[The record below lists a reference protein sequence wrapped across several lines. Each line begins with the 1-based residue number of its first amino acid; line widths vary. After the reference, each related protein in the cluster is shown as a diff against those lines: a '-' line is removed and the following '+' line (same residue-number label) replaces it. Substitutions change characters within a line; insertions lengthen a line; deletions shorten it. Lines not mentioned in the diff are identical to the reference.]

1 MIRRFVAT
9 VALLAGAALVPASGA
24 FAQQAPREVG
34 LGIRL
39 VDAPVELRDDPR
51 AQLYIVDR
59 VQAGTTIT
67 RRVEVSN
74 GTSNPMTPRLYVA
87 AAAIRR
93 GSFTVEQPSAR
104 NEITR
109 WGRISPTSLSLAPG
123 QHAEATVTIEVP
135 EGTPDG
141 EYYGAAVASDAPRD
155 EGGGVAIAAAVGVR
169 IYLSVGKGAVKSD
182 FELTKLTASRLGDG
196 RPLVTSTVR
205 NTGER
210 ALDMSGDL
218 KLSNGP
224 GGVKGGPF
232 RAEVGTTLGIGDTE
246 DVRVILDEDTP
257 AGPWDA
263 VLTLRSGTIERAV
276 KARIT
281 FPDVGGPPEDVEF
294 DELEKKRRFGALAGS
309 LIILLLAIMA
319 VVAWR
324 VRRARAREAPT

>member
-1 MIRRFVAT
+1 
-9 VALLAGAALVPASGA
+9 LVPASGA
-24 FAQQAPREVG
+24 FAQQAPQEVG

-39 VDAPVELRDDPR
+39 VDAPVALKDDPR
-51 AQLYIVDR
+51 AGIFIIDR

-74 GTSNPMTPRLYVA
+74 GTSKPLTPNLRVA
-87 AAAIRR
+87 AASIRR
-93 GSFTVEQPSAR
+93 GAFVVEQPSVR

-109 WGRISPTSLSLAPG
+109 WGQISPTSLSLAPG
-123 QHAEATVTIEVP
+123 QRAQAKVTIEVP
-135 EGTPDG
+135 KGAPDG
-141 EYYGAAVASDAPRD
+141 EYYGAAVASDVPRD
-155 EGGGVAIAAAVGVR
+155 GGTGVAVAAGVGVR
-169 IYLSVGKGAVKSD
+169 IYLSVGKGAVNSD
-182 FELTKLTASRLGDG
+182 FELKKLTASRLADG
-196 RPLVTSTVR
+196 RPLVTSSVR

-232 RAEVGTTLGIGDTE
+232 PAEVGTTLGIGDTE
-246 DVRVILDEDTP
+246 DVRVILDKDTP

-263 VLTLRSGTIERAV
+263 VLTLRSGTIKRAV

-281 FPDVGGPPEDVEF
+281 FPEVGAGPKDIEF
-294 DELEKKRRFGALAGS
+294 DDLQKKRTFGALASS

-319 VVAWR
+319 IVAWR
-324 VRRARAREAPT
+324 LRRARAREAAD